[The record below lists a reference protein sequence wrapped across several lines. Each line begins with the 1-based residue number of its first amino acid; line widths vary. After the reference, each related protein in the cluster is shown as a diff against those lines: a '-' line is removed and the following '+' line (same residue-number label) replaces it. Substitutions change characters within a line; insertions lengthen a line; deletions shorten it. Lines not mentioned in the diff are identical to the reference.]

1 MKQGTLHELVQT
13 ARLESSSRGFRHTG
27 VYHLLWAIWK
37 TQPGLFS
44 AWLQRYHVDIP
55 PFVKMMETILR
66 PRRAGGGLPRDR
78 IDAELLERSLAAA
91 DKLASARGDTTTVNH
106 IFEAFPDL
114 PEDPIVSLC
123 QRFSLDY
130 RPRTQTSVE

>member
-1 MKQGTLHELVQT
+1 MHELVQV

-27 VYHLLWAIWK
+27 IYHLLWAIWK
-37 TQPGLFS
+37 SQPDLFS
-44 AWLQRYHVDIP
+44 AWLQLYRVEIP

-66 PRRAGGGLPRDR
+66 PRRAGGGVPRDR
-78 IDAELLERSLAAA
+78 IDAELLERALAAA
-91 DKLASARGDTTTVNH
+91 DKLAGERGESTEVDHLFDV
-106 IFEAFPDL
+106 FPSL

-130 RPRTQTSVE
+130 RPRTQPAGE